1 MRSRGVSTIIYSDQD
16 RHRWHPP
23 HASRS
28 HPTKT
33 SYNIH
38 VLLLYLVSL
47 QALEIL
53 QTFSSLIIVLLP
65 RTSSAS
71 LTRLIV
77 VGRTSR
83 VSSDKSNTLSKGRV
97 FPFPLPLISFVLDFP
112 LGRPRVGFAV
122 VVVVPFWVLV
132 GALHFEGDCL
142 ARVVDLVLV
151 SAFPL
156 ALLDL
161 NFIRP
166 PSSSSLVVLVPL
178 SLTLAPTAAC
188 RVLRLGGT
196 GVGGAVD
203 CLEIVLGRTDAG
215 VDEGVGIC

>member
-1 MRSRGVSTIIYSDQD
+1 MAS
-16 RHRWHPP
+16 PP
-23 HASRS
+23 RLALA
-28 HPTKT
+28 PTNT

-38 VLLLYLVSL
+38 ILLLYLVSL

-53 QTFSSLIIVLLP
+53 QTFSSLIVILLT

-71 LTRLIV
+71 WTRLIV
-77 VGRTSR
+77 VRRTSR
-83 VSSDKSNTLSKGRV
+83 VSSDKSSTLSKGRV
-97 FPFPLPLISFVLDFP
+97 FPFPLPLVSFALDFP

-122 VVVVPFWVLV
+122 VVVAFWVLV
-132 GALHFEGDCL
+132 GALHFEGGCL
-142 ARVVDLVLV
+142 ARVVGLVLV

-166 PSSSSLVVLVPL
+166 SSSPSLVVLVLVPL

-188 RVLRLGGT
+188 RVLRLGGM

-203 CLEIVLGRTDAG
+203 GLELRLGRTDAG